1 MTTEIVGPDWNLAA
15 WLGDSDERAAP
26 DRLAREL
33 DRLFAGPDQ
42 SVLRRAQV
50 RLEVALA
57 PACYYD
63 GISGTR
69 LGNIFV
75 AASERGLMAVNFGIP
90 EAVFL
95 ASLKRGVKGR
105 IVRSGEQTAEIRR
118 QIVEYLDGTR
128 SSFDL
133 PIDWTI
139 MTGFQRK
146 VLEAALAIGRGR
158 VATYGEIARKIG
170 RPGASRAVGQALG
183 HNPMPLVIP
192 CHRVLGS
199 DGSLRGYGGGG
210 GIRTKA
216 ALLRLE
222 GVNLG

>member
-1 MTTEIVGPDWNLAA
+1 MTSKIVGTDRDLAA
-15 WLGDSDERAAP
+15 WLGDIGESCTP
-26 DRLAREL
+26 DRLTREL

-63 GISGTR
+63 VISGTR

-105 IVRSGEQTAEIRR
+105 IVRPGEQTAEIRG

-146 VLEAALAIGRGR
+146 VLEAALAVGRGR